1 MTPTIKTNIQPKLTL
16 VGAGPGDPEL
26 ITVKGIKAIQEA
38 DVILYDALANEE
50 LLGFAKRNAIKVSVG
65 KRKGEH
71 SYKQEDI
78 NQLII
83 SYAFTYG
90 HVVRLKGGDPF
101 VFGRGFEEI
110 QFAEAFGIETGYV
123 PGISSSIA
131 VAGMSGIP
139 VTHRGAANSFWVLT
153 ATNKNGQLSPEI
165 KLAAQSNST
174 VVILMGLSKI
184 NEIAETFAQYGKEDE
199 AVAVIQNGTLP
210 NERIIVSTY
219 KHVAKEIERH
229 TIQAPAIIISGKVVK
244 EQNDYYGQLALSR
257 ILNNTTIAAS
267 N

>member
-1 MTPTIKTNIQPKLTL
+1 MKNNIQPKLTL

-26 ITVKGIKAIQEA
+26 ITIKGINALKNA
-38 DVILYDALANEE
+38 DVILYDALANKE
-50 LLGFAKRNAIKVSVG
+50 LLQFAKKDTIKINVG
-65 KRKGEH
+65 KRNGKH

-110 QFAEAFGIETGYV
+110 QFAEAFNIETAYV

-131 VAGMSGIP
+131 VAGLSGIP
-139 VTHRGAANSFWVLT
+139 VTHRGSANSFWVLT
-153 ATNKNGQLSPEI
+153 ATNSKGELSPEI

-184 NEIAETFAQYGKEDE
+184 KEE
-199 AVAVIQNGTLP
+199 ELIKFNL
-210 NERIIVSTY
+210 
-219 KHVAKEIERH
+219 
-229 TIQAPAIIISGKVVK
+229 
-244 EQNDYYGQLALSR
+244 
-257 ILNNTTIAAS
+257 
-267 N
+267 